1 MQDII
6 SLTRDII
13 ALIKDQQ
20 IEEAERLVT
29 EATLLHLGE
38 AGQVRTAA
46 IYTINVE
53 LSKIKRQ
60 RDLLRQTVQA
70 LPDKERLF
78 AEVQIEALV
87 DKIFANEI
95 AGLKERKRTLSRPR

>member
-20 IEEAERLVT
+20 VEAAERLVT

-38 AGQVRTAA
+38 SGRVRTEA
-46 IYTINVE
+46 INTINIE

-60 RDLLRQTVQA
+60 RDILRQTVQA
-70 LPDKERLF
+70 LPEKEQLF
-78 AEVQIEALV
+78 AEVQIEAV
-87 DKIFANEI
+87 INRIFTDEI
-95 AGLKERKRTLSRPR
+95 AGLKERKRVLSRPG